1 MALNGSV
8 FCSDLRAMHYQ
19 KAVFAAKAYTRGW
32 LWTLCG
38 RCDRFVLR
46 FKALMASCQGNTQIY
61 DDRVLIT
68 KGVFKDA
75 CARYRGN

>member
-46 FKALMASCQGNTQIY
+46 FKALMVKLPRQPRH

-68 KGVFKDA
+68 KVVFKDA